1 MAHANGRI
9 YIDPNT
15 TGVEIADLQRVLGRA
30 TGDLGQLCSD
40 QEAYIDHYENVGEPG
55 YDPDDEST
63 WGDPVYAIRPANK
76 INGWA
81 KYKPFRSSA
90 KKVMAEVDY
99 QDSYFGLN
107 VTPVKGTTVASL
119 ITNFSSQWTYL
130 PPRGAGAGELGA
142 DEWPRLR
149 DFDGYNHNANCFLHL
164 DGCTLPSWT
173 VVGDSSTFC
182 IAFNTGNNLQQDS
195 ISLADLKL
203 GGSEGTAFKDL
214 YCGLIFKS
222 GSTYKLVTS
231 PNTVEDDSYVCYITL
246 PAPASTANYMVYPV
260 LSRVAYSSLTTP
272 SQTDDIIAL
281 PLSPFSFEVRS
292 QQMVES
298 LGVIDLSAQL
308 LANGRYNV
316 TFKVALGGT
325 MYQSI
330 SQASWEIHEATDYE
344 DETGNS
350 VSSGYV
356 NNLTQGTPQSVSRTI
371 LSTPPQWV
379 YVKVSD
385 PARPDVIGK
394 SWAQVM
400 RVLPD

>member
-1 MAHANGRI
+1 MAHSNGRI
-9 YIDPNT
+9 FIDPNT

-30 TGDLGQLCSD
+30 TGDLGLLCSD
-40 QEAYIDHYENVGEPG
+40 QEW
-55 YDPDDEST
+55 YDTGVLD
-63 WGDPVYAIRPANK
+63 WQGNPVYAIRPANK
-76 INGWA
+76 VNGWA
-81 KYKPFRSSA
+81 KYKPFRGSA

-130 PPRGAGAGELGA
+130 PPRGAGAGDLGA
-142 DEWPRLR
+142 DEWFRLR
-149 DFDGYNHNANCFLHL
+149 DFNGYNHNANCFLHL
-164 DGCTLPSWT
+164 DGCTLPSST
-173 VVGDSSTFC
+173 VVGTSATFC

-203 GGSEGTAFKDL
+203 GGSEGAAFKDF

-231 PNTVEDDSYVCYITL
+231 PNTVENDAYVCYITL
-246 PAPASTANYMVYPV
+246 PSPASTASYMVYPV

-298 LGVIDLSAQL
+298 LGVIDLSAQML
-308 LANGRYNV
+308 VNGRYNV

-325 MYQSI
+325 YPSI
-330 SQASWEIHEATDYE
+330 SQANWEIHEATDYE
-344 DETGNS
+344 DETGTI

-356 NNLTQGTPQSVSRTI
+356 SNLAQGSPQSVSKTI

-379 YVKVSD
+379 YIKVGD
-385 PARPDVIGK
+385 PANPSVVAK
-394 SWAQVM
+394 SWAEVM